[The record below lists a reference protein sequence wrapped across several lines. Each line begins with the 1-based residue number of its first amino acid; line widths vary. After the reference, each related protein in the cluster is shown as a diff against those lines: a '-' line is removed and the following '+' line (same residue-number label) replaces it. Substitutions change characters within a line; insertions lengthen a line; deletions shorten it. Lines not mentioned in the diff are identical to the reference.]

1 MPSPLPPETIAAI
14 IILFLQGLTRDA
26 IADTLGIGQGTVSNV
41 LQNLKKI
48 IGEPTFNILKELG
61 KYLQKN
67 HIEFDDAII
76 GIHIKSLLKK
86 LGVDVD
92 KITDFVEEFYAECVQ
107 NGVEPTVAIRT
118 VKRIIE
124 IEKDTQIV
132 FEELPGKYQDIL
144 DKIKT
149 AEETLA
155 TLKVEIL
162 NTKNEKTRKI
172 IELEEKIKLLTN
184 QHDNVYLKYHTS
196 EKEVIFFT
204 ELFESLKKKKILI
217 EDTEKFAKMMENAK
231 NLGYGEKIIISQ
243 IQASKTYREDLKQ
256 AQYELHQLQ
265 QQTKSTNSELNALQK
280 QKIQVLGEVES
291 LKSQQ
296 IVLKKNVK
304 DRKEEVLLLTEL
316 FRKQLDE
323 MLKSYF
329 QNMDQTRS
337 KVTTEFQY
345 LFSDTRKSWEQF
357 IEQEKLEAQNTRI
370 RLDESYQKLNEK
382 CVEFGRIKNHT
393 ILVKLIDGT
402 ADPPEILLAMM
413 FVFQRFRGFVSKSK
427 FKSKG
432 LLLQITGTLINKIQE
447 EFDEFSKNN

>member
-1 MPSPLPPETIAAI
+1 MPSPLPPETTAAI
-14 IILFLQGLTRDA
+14 VILFLQGLVRDA
-26 IADTLGIGQGTVSNV
+26 IADTLDIGQGTVSNV

-61 KYLQKN
+61 KHLQKN

-76 GIHIKSLLKK
+76 GFHVKSLLKK
-86 LGVDVD
+86 LRVDVD

-132 FEELPGKYQDIL
+132 FEELPQKYKDIL

-155 TLKVEIL
+155 TLKAEII
-162 NTKNEKTRKI
+162 NTKNEKTVKI
-172 IELEEKIKLLTN
+172 KEWEEKIKLLTN
-184 QHDNVYLKYHTS
+184 QHDNLYLKYHTS
-196 EKEVIFFT
+196 EKKVIFFT
-204 ELFESLKKKKILI
+204 EIFESLKNKKILI
-217 EDTEKFAKMMENAK
+217 EDTEKFAKMMANAK

-243 IQASKTYREDLKQ
+243 IQASKTHHEDLKQ
-256 AQYELHQLQ
+256 AQHELHQLQ
-265 QQTKSTNSELNALQK
+265 QQAKSTNSEVNALQK

-291 LKSQQ
+291 LKNQQ

-304 DRKEEVLLLTEL
+304 DRKEEVILLTEL
-316 FRKQLDE
+316 FKKQLEE
-323 MLKSYF
+323 MLKSYL
-329 QNMDQTRS
+329 QNMNQAKS
-337 KVTTEFQY
+337 KASTEFQY
-345 LFSDTRKSWEQF
+345 LVSETRESWEQF
-357 IEQEKLEAQNTRI
+357 IEQEKLEAQSARI
-370 RLDESYQKLNEK
+370 RLDDSYQKLNEK
-382 CVEFGRIKNHT
+382 CVEFGKIKNHT

-432 LLLQITGTLINKIQE
+432 LLLQIIGTLINKIQE
-447 EFDEFSKNN
+447 EFDELSKDN